1 MRFPIHGKSLL
12 AALSALG
19 LIAFGGVSLLRAQR
33 QPAREIIRIGPDR
46 AWLGIEMEEVTA
58 ENMAS
63 HKLADETGVIVRS
76 VEKGSPAETARLQE
90 GDVILEY
97 AGIPVLSI
105 AALTRLVQ
113 ETPIHRT
120 VKLAVSREG
129 RKIDL
134 NVKVGER
141 DADRFGLMTQEPLRR
156 QFDVLRPGERSFQFV
171 LPRRD
176 SPFYEWFPRTRPQL
190 GVTVETLTEQMAS
203 FLGVPGK
210 KGLLITSVTES
221 SPAATALRA
230 GDVIVSVDG
239 TAMVNPSDLT
249 QLMARK
255 EPGGKLDL
263 KIIRDKKEASVSIE
277 LPK

>member
-1 MRFPIHGKSLL
+1 
-12 AALSALG
+12 LSALG

-33 QPAREIIRIGPDR
+33 QPAREIIRISPDR

-76 VEKGSPAETARLQE
+76 VEKGSPAETAKLQA

-97 AGIPVLSI
+97 AGIPVFSI

-113 ETPIHRT
+113 ETPIPRT

-141 DADRFGLMTQEPLRR
+141 VGDRLGWVTPAPLRR
-156 QFDVLRPGERSFQFV
+156 QFDAFRPGERNFQFV
-171 LPRRD
+171 LPSRD
-176 SPFYEWFPRTRPQL
+176 SLFYEWFPRTRAQL

-255 EPGGKLDL
+255 EPGAKLDL
-263 KIIRDKKEASVSIE
+263 KIIREKKETSVSIE
-277 LPK
+277 LPKSGVKG